1 MKVKEID
8 EGHEVV
14 KNIQKAKQL
23 SKFTKILAH
32 KEAPSLP

>member
-8 EGHEVV
+8 EGPEVV
-14 KNIQKAKQL
+14 KNMQKAQQL
-23 SKFTKILAH
+23 SKFTKILPH